1 LAAVINVVYRGLTGG
16 VVLLACAT
24 LFGHQPPAPDSAQ
37 AVAIFHKYIRASDS
51 ELKRLT
57 QGGVLTRTLDSPDGR
72 ELSIFGAIRVGCTP
86 ETFKARVRDI
96 ERFKASEYVLQIGRF
111 QPDPGLPDVAALG
124 IDPDERSALRSCR
137 PGACSMRFPAS
148 AIEHFRQKIPWGGPN
163 EAEQAAVALR
173 EFLVHEARAYL
184 AGGSGVL
191 NNYSDRPGTTARADA
206 FRQLLRPSAF
216 QAESQPDLFQWMDQ
230 FPRAHLEGVES
241 FLYWSREKFGLKPVV
256 SITHAALQSRPDSI
270 AFVARQ
276 VYASHYF
283 DASLGMAVYIAIP
296 GSTDAYV
303 TYLNRSRVD
312 TLRGFFAPLAR
323 VIAGRRAR
331 DGLERMLI
339 DVKRKLEASSRT

>member
-1 LAAVINVVYRGLTGG
+1 MIRAVPGTPILGAVF
-16 VVLLACAT
+16 LACAT
-24 LFGHQPPAPDSAQ
+24 ITGQQPQASDSAQ
-37 AVAIFHKYIRASDS
+37 GAAILRRYIRATDS
-51 ELKRLT
+51 ELKRIT
-57 QGGVLTRTLDSPDGR
+57 QGGVLTKTLDSPDSR
-72 ELSIFGAIRVGCTP
+72 EMSIFGVIRVRCTP

-111 QPDPGLPDVAALG
+111 QPDPGVADLAALG
-124 IDPDERSALRSCR
+124 IDPDERSALRTCR
-137 PGACSMRFPAS
+137 PGACSMRVPAP
-148 AIEHFRQKIPWGGPN
+148 AIEQFQQKIPWGSPN

-173 EFLVHEARAYL
+173 EFLVREARAYL
-184 AGGSGVL
+184 AGGSGAL
-191 NNYSDRPGTTARADA
+191 ANYADRVGTPARDDA
-206 FRQLLRPSAF
+206 FRQLLRPSEF
-216 QAESQPDLFQWMDQ
+216 QAEAQPDLFRWMEQ
-230 FPRAHLEGVES
+230 FPRAQLEGVES

-270 AFVARQ
+270 VFVARQ

-339 DVKRKLEASSRT
+339 DVKRKLEAK